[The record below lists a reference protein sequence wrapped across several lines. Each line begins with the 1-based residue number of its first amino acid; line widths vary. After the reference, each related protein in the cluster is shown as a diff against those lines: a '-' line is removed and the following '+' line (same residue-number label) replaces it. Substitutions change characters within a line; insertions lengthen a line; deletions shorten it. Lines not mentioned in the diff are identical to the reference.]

1 MTTDGRAVARS
12 GSALRRWLRGLRWW
26 QESLLLVLVAVVV
39 AVLLRTFLVAL
50 FLVPSGS
57 MEQTLRVG
65 DRILVDRTAY
75 DLRTPRRGEVV
86 VFRGTDGWAP
96 ETGSAGA
103 SPVNRLLGAPPT
115 GQEDYVKRVVGL
127 PGDVV
132 ACCDRRGRVTVDM
145 HPLDEPY
152 VFDDPPVDTPPS
164 PGECRARRFGPYRV
178 PAGGLF
184 VLGDHR
190 AVSQDSRCRGVVS
203 RADVIGRA
211 IAVAWPPG
219 HWRVLGVPGTFR
231 KVP

>member
-1 MTTDGRAVARS
+1 M
-12 GSALRRWLRGLRWW
+12 RRWLRGLRWW

-39 AVLLRTFLVAL
+39 ALLLRTFLVAL

-75 DLRTPRRGEVV
+75 EFRSPRRGEVV
-86 VFRGTDGWAP
+86 VFRGTDGWAS
-96 ETGSAGA
+96 ETGTAGTN
-103 SPVNRLLGAPPT
+103 PVDRLLGAPPD

-132 ACCDRRGRVTVDM
+132 ECCDRQGRVTVNG
-145 HPLDEPY
+145 HPLDESY
-152 VFDDPPVDTPPS
+152 VFDDPPIDTPPS

-178 PAGGLF
+178 AEGALF

-190 AVSQDSRCRGVVS
+190 AVSQDSRCRGVVP

-211 IAVAWPPG
+211 VAVAWPPG
-219 HWRVLGVPGTFR
+219 HWRSLGAPDTYSQVPHRT
-231 KVP
+231 